1 MTDTYGRTWHV
12 IEHDDHSIAVYYTM
26 PNLDA
31 HFVVYDSLDAVR
43 PRIVPARPA
52 APMTE
57 PPTEPWY
64 GVI

>member
-1 MTDTYGRTWHV
+1 
-12 IEHDDHSIAVYYTM
+12 M